1 MAVGY
6 RVASLSA
13 FGKEIVGDN
22 SNNLLTAD
30 SRRLTATIGEKQ
42 MYAGLKSDQSG
53 LTLIELT
60 IVIVILGILAAFI
73 APRVINAPQQ
83 AKVAKAQTEV
93 NGIKTALEQYAIATG
108 EYPTTEQGL
117 SALWRAPSPAP
128 ANWDGPYIDSPN
140 FVDPWSNPYV
150 YRQPSTHYG
159 YDYDLYSMGKDGKV
173 GGTELDADIT
183 NWVDETT
190 GAY

>member
-1 MAVGY
+1 
-6 RVASLSA
+6 
-13 FGKEIVGDN
+13 
-22 SNNLLTAD
+22 
-30 SRRLTATIGEKQ
+30 
-42 MYAGLKSDQSG
+42 MYAALKSDQSG

-83 AKVAKAQTEV
+83 AKVAKAQTEI

-128 ANWDGPYIDSPN
+128 VNWNGPYIRHPQFHRS
-140 FVDPWSNPYV
+140 V
-150 YRQPSTHYG
+150 
-159 YDYDLYSMGKDGKV
+159 
-173 GGTELDADIT
+173 E
-183 NWVDETT
+183 
-190 GAY
+190 

>member
-1 MAVGY
+1 
-6 RVASLSA
+6 
-13 FGKEIVGDN
+13 
-22 SNNLLTAD
+22 
-30 SRRLTATIGEKQ
+30 
-42 MYAGLKSDQSG
+42 MYVGLKSDQSG

-83 AKVAKAQTEV
+83 AKVAKAQTEI
-93 NGIKTALEQYAIATG
+93 NSIKTALEQYAIATG

-117 SALWRAPSPAP
+117 GALWRAPSPAP
-128 ANWDGPYIDSPN
+128 ANWDGPYVDSPN
-140 FVDPWSNPYV
+140 FMDPWSNAYV

-190 GAY
+190 GVY

>member
-1 MAVGY
+1 MV
-6 RVASLSA
+6 
-13 FGKEIVGDN
+13 
-22 SNNLLTAD
+22 TH
-30 SRRLTATIGEKQ
+30 
-42 MYAGLKSDQSG
+42 LKSDESG

-83 AKVAKAQTEV
+83 AKVAKARTEI
-93 NGIKTALEQYAIATG
+93 NSIKTALEQYAITTG

-117 SALWRAPSPAP
+117 SALWRVPSPTP
-128 ANWDGPYIDSPN
+128 PNWDGPYVDSPN
-140 FVDPWSNPYV
+140 FIDPWDTPYV

-173 GGTELDADIT
+173 GGTDLDADIT

>member
-1 MAVGY
+1 MGTY
-6 RVASLSA
+6 
-13 FGKEIVGDN
+13 
-22 SNNLLTAD
+22 
-30 SRRLTATIGEKQ
+30 
-42 MYAGLKSDQSG
+42 LKSDESG

-83 AKVAKAQTEV
+83 AKVAKAQTEI
-93 NGIKTALEQYAIATG
+93 NSIKTALEQYAITTG

-117 SALWRAPSPAP
+117 SALWRVPSPAP
-128 ANWDGPYIDSPN
+128 TNWDGPYVDSPN
-140 FVDPWSNPYV
+140 LMDPWDNPYV

-173 GGTELDADIT
+173 GGTDLDTDIT
-183 NWVDETT
+183 NWVDETS